1 MYDKCK
7 RMQRSLTGTNNFSS
21 LIGNALNKYAN
32 LADVTNQASA
42 RTNIGLLG
50 SLTVDPTSSANYL
63 SLTHPFDGTTNTL
76 ISVTANT
83 IPTANSLVAYD
94 SSGNISTSTSFCDTL
109 QAYTSSGSISLN
121 SSLAISQTNTFY
133 ITQQGLVASGT
144 QPYLTIIGSSGN
156 VGIGSSTPSKKLDV
170 AGSIRS
176 TNIIYSDTLQANTSG
191 GAITTNSDIKFST
204 ANMHIKDSNGANAIT
219 FDGSGNVKFNTNITV
234 PNFATLGGIL
244 FPSLSTVLSFY
255 SNPTT
260 PTGARTDTSG
270 NIFGKN
276 LYRTLYSLTYNRTIA
291 SLIITNFTSLYTA
304 WGAFLTTQGSEVYRL
319 AIPFT
324 YFNETTLMCNC
335 VISSLNNMGWIG
347 SSITINVRLWAYNI
361 DPTVAFNSG
370 SPIGS
375 ISFSPLVAGNFNN
388 SLTLTGLTLTPNN
401 MYFITFGD
409 ITPHPSSPPTYTI
422 GALEICLGNV

>member
-1 MYDKCK
+1 M
-7 RMQRSLTGTNNFSS
+7 
-21 LIGNALNKYAN
+21 
-32 LADVTNQASA
+32 
-42 RTNIGLLG
+42 
-50 SLTVDPTSSANYL
+50 
-63 SLTHPFDGTTNTL
+63 
-76 ISVTANT
+76 
-83 IPTANSLVAYD
+83 
-94 SSGNISTSTSFCDTL
+94 
-109 QAYTSSGSISLN
+109 
-121 SSLAISQTNTFY
+121 
-133 ITQQGLVASGT
+133 
-144 QPYLTIIGSSGN
+144 
-156 VGIGSSTPSKKLDV
+156 
-170 AGSIRS
+170 
-176 TNIIYSDTLQANTSG
+176 
-191 GAITTNSDIKFST
+191 
-204 ANMHIKDSNGANAIT
+204 
-219 FDGSGNVKFNTNITV
+219 
-234 PNFATLGGIL
+234 
-244 FPSLSTVLSFY
+244 
-255 SNPTT
+255 
-260 PTGARTDTSG
+260 
-270 NIFGKN
+270 
-276 LYRTLYSLTYNRTIA
+276 YSLTYNRTIA

-304 WGAFLTTQGSEVYRL
+304 WGAFLTTQGSEIYRL

>member
-7 RMQRSLTGTNNFSS
+7 RMQRSLNGGNNFSS

-191 GAITTNSDIKFST
+191 GAITTNSDIKFGT
-204 ANMHIKDSNGANAIT
+204 ANMHIKDSNGANALT
-219 FDGSGNVKFNTNITV
+219 FDGSGNIT
-234 PNFATLGGIL
+234 F
-244 FPSLSTVLSFY
+244 
-255 SNPTT
+255 
-260 PTGARTDTSG
+260 SG
-270 NIFGKN
+270 NITSPN
-276 LYRTLYSLTYNRTIA
+276 LYRTIWNQTVNGSLSTTTSLGTSFANALTYT
-291 SLIITNFTSLYTA
+291 SPFTM
-304 WGAFLTTQGSEVYRL
+304 TTTPSYRL
-319 AIPFT
+319 VVPFT
-324 YFNETTLMCNC
+324 YYGETHLIFNVFLQFFTPSGRTPTICLEIYSSTNTGFNGLYSWTTTNPTNNAYLKTTRT
-335 VISSLNNMGWIG
+335 ISSSVLTIG
-347 SSITINVRLWAYNI
+347 NCYF
-361 DPTVAFNSG
+361 VALS
-370 SPIGS
+370 
-375 ISFSPLVAGNFNN
+375 
-388 SLTLTGLTLTPNN
+388 
-401 MYFITFGD
+401 D
-409 ITPHPSSPPTYTI
+409 YTI
-422 GALEICLGNV
+422 SSSTAFGYVGGEISLANT